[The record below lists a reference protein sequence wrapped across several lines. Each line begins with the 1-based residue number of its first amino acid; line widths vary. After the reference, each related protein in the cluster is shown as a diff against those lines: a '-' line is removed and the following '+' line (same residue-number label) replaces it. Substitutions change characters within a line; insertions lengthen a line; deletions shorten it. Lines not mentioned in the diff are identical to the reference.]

1 MWSWQVILA
10 LLALAW
16 MLQCWGTFVQI
27 RRYRDAFRH
36 LSSQYSD
43 GWMGAGKSG
52 GGFRRG
58 AIVMAVAAPD
68 GTLRR
73 VVALQGRTI
82 FAHFQPIARFEGL
95 SLAQARAS
103 ASAEAQPKRPLERA
117 LLTAL
122 DQIETVRRGPTP
134 SEAADLTTFSP
145 SLA

>member
-36 LSSQYSD
+36 LSSEYSD

-73 VVALQGRTI
+73 VVALEGRTI
-82 FAHFQPIARFEGL
+82 FAHFQPVTRFEGL
-95 SLAQARAS
+95 SLPQARAS
-103 ASAEAQPKRPLERA
+103 AQARPKRPLERA

-122 DQIETVRRGPTP
+122 DQIETVRRGTTP
-134 SEAADLTTFSP
+134 SVSADLATLSP

>member
-36 LSSQYSD
+36 LSSEYSD

-82 FAHFQPIARFEGL
+82 FARFQPVARFEGL
-95 SLAQARAS
+95 SLTQARAG
-103 ASAEAQPKRPLERA
+103 AEAQPKHPLERA

-122 DQIETVRRGPTP
+122 DQIETVRRGTTP
-134 SEAADLTTFSP
+134 SEVTNLATFSP

>member
-27 RRYRDAFRH
+27 GRYRDAFGH
-36 LSSQYSD
+36 LSSEYSD

-73 VVALQGRTI
+73 VVALEGRAI
-82 FAHFQPIARFEGL
+82 FARFRPIARFEGL
-95 SLAQARAS
+95 SLAEARAG
-103 ASAEAQPKRPLERA
+103 AAAQPKRPLERA

-122 DQIETVRRGPTP
+122 DQIETVRRGAKPAE
-134 SEAADLTTFSP
+134 SADLAT
-145 SLA
+145 LAPALT